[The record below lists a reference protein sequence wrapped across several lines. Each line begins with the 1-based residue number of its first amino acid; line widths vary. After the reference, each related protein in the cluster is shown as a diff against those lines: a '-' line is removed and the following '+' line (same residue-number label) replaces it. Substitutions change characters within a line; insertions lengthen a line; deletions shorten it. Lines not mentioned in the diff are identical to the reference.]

1 MQNRH
6 VSPHCSDVVGMGS
19 AGLHQACKNLFRLNA
34 FSPRPDLL
42 TTISKSRQRGFG
54 ERPLELKFDVA
65 ADSYRSQLFLARY
78 RHTPTVDDFVHLLED
93 AVACCQRACKP
104 DEWPEYAKFSYEVK
118 GEAVPYRNAIPL
130 MVSSVLPVDL
140 ESCLE
145 NENKHVCGCAF
156 MLLVTEASSAGP
168 ILVSVGSDDAL
179 QRPCYD

>member
-1 MQNRH
+1 MH
-6 VSPHCSDVVGMGS
+6 DCPDLVGMGS

-34 FSPRPDLL
+34 FTPRPDLL

-54 ERPLELKFDVA
+54 QRPLDLKFDVA
-65 ADSYRSQLFLARY
+65 AETGGFSSQLFLARY

-104 DEWPEYAKFSYEVK
+104 DEWPEYAKFSHEVE
-118 GEAVPYRNAIPL
+118 GEAVPYRYSDTVPL

-140 ESCLE
+140 ESSLE

-168 ILVSVGSDDAL
+168 ILVNVGSDDAL
-179 QRPCYD
+179 HSPCYD